1 MEAKSFFSSLF
12 DYSFS
17 SFITPRI
24 IKVLYVLATIVIS
37 LWTLFLIVAAFNVSG
52 GAGGGMLLIG
62 GPLFFLLSMIY
73 ARVLLELVIAFFRI
87 NGNVQ
92 EIRDG
97 RIGGAPQPAPSLG
110 PSPEDAPVV
119 APAESLPEID
129 DAPVVS
135 ASAEPE
141 TAIHV
146 AELTAG
152 PEAAPTSTRYCEN
165 CGAERRP
172 EGRFCTSCGQA

>member
-1 MEAKSFFSSLF
+1 
-12 DYSFS
+12 
-17 SFITPRI
+17 
-24 IKVLYVLATIVIS
+24 
-37 LWTLFLIVAAFNVSG
+37 
-52 GAGGGMLLIG
+52 MLLIG
-62 GPLFFLLSMIY
+62 GPLFFLFSMIY

-135 ASAEPE
+135 AS
-141 TAIHV
+141 
-146 AELTAG
+146 
-152 PEAAPTSTRYCEN
+152 SRS
-165 CGAERRP
+165 RRP
-172 EGRFCTSCGQA
+172 RSTSPS